1 MSAVAADEMLARF
14 LLSSRQFSREARRAK
29 ADAFIPHPHAEL
41 SVFRTHD
48 LKDEAI
54 WSLGLT
60 VAEPSGKTLHG
71 RAELI
76 CETVRA
82 LGFEAVPDE
91 PPPRHANITG
101 WPRNDKGAQRLRA
114 LELAALAKLVLPA

>member
-1 MSAVAADEMLARF
+1 MSLVATEEVLARF
-14 LLSSRQFSREARRAK
+14 LLSSRQFSRETRRAK

-41 SVFRTHD
+41 SVFRTRD
-48 LKDEAI
+48 LADESI

-71 RAELI
+71 RAELL
-76 CETVRA
+76 CGAVRN
-82 LGFEAVPDE
+82 LGLEVVADE
-91 PPPRHANITG
+91 PPPRHASITG

-114 LELAALAKLVLPA
+114 LELAAVAKLVLPT

>member
-1 MSAVAADEMLARF
+1 MSTVAADEVLARF
-14 LLSSRQFSREARRAK
+14 LLSSRQFSREFRRAK

-41 SVFRTHD
+41 SAFRTND
-48 LKDEAI
+48 LTDEAI

-71 RAELI
+71 RAELV
-76 CETVRA
+76 CGAVRD
-82 LGFEAVPDE
+82 LGFEVVVDE
-91 PPPRHANITG
+91 PPPRHASITG

-114 LELAALAKLVLPA
+114 LELAAVARLVLPT